1 MAGVADRYDGSTYT
15 GYTAWFYD
23 STIDA
28 TYSMDWSIRST
39 DGNAYSTFQY
49 LGDDGLGLGLY
60 NLFDTDGTSLGTR
73 AFSFTVE
80 DGFLDLGTLV
90 DGGLNDAGW
99 LYLANA
105 IRANGA
111 GNIIGAGLLDDMTSG
126 QVAYLLTPRAV
137 PLPASVWLF
146 ASGLLGLVGISRRRK
161 AA

>member
-1 MAGVADRYDGSTYT
+1 
-15 GYTAWFYD
+15 
-23 STIDA
+23 
-28 TYSMDWSIRST
+28 
-39 DGNAYSTFQY
+39 
-49 LGDDGLGLGLY
+49 LGLY